1 MANSA
6 PESNVEPAAP
16 VERGSSRRPGSAAVA
31 PDQDAGQSRRAARG
45 MARTLLLAATAVAIL
60 WQGATSPQAVAV
72 VALLVGG
79 AWAASWWASP
89 RRKSAIEAPWLWFG
103 LAAWTALLILPLPR
117 AVVQL
122 VHPLAVTISDAGR
135 AAMGAAPRAWLPIAL
150 APGDAALQAV
160 IYALAGVVG
169 TLASNACHGA
179 HSRRFTQLAATT
191 AIGAALAAS
200 VFRYAVVELVPSGA
214 LPSALGPL
222 LKHVAIVNPNHMAGI
237 LAFAFALAL
246 GLAVHAPITI
256 MQTGYGAAAL
266 LTGTMVLLTGSRGG
280 MLAVAIA
287 VLGVLVSTPRPP
299 KYMRTDRRELQNQAR
314 WRASLLTVVLA
325 LLAAITALPIIEAEF
340 HTTDLAVDGKV
351 RLVAELPKLILQA
364 PLIGW
369 GPGSL
374 PVVLWM
380 RGLGDARQ
388 DFAENMVVERLL
400 DQGLIG
406 GTLFLLA
413 LAWIAAR
420 YHRMTPRVYAIKPF
434 VIAPA
439 VLLAA
444 NLVDFSMEIAG
455 GLLPFALVCAL
466 VEQSYVRSAKAHE
479 SLQHRRTASHRRLMI
494 GTGAALL
501 FAGALGLSRVPGHL
515 TRDTDRLLTGKTA
528 SDIKDIVANR
538 LVYHPY
544 AFYLA
549 GRALVNETRLA
560 EASAALDR
568 AIALRPA
575 SKHAR
580 LFRFASR
587 LELGNVTGAADDLQ
601 WLMEASQETRHQA
614 LGVCQ
619 HSKRAEELLV
629 EVMHRVPKLSSEL
642 GAYFAT
648 TRPDLVERVAVA
660 LRKRYPNQRFG
671 IEAQRALLYIDRGAL
686 EPAKRIAA
694 ELMADPGTVLD
705 GYYIEGRLRWRGGRH
720 LEAFHLFKTV
730 CEGGGTEEACTYAV
744 ESIMAAQRPA
754 MALEFIRSRWH
765 ALRSYPPAA
774 AKYYSWVARAQIQLD
789 RWDEALDA
797 ARMAYNLDPKNPN
810 GPYVL
815 ATCLEHASLFGELAE
830 LAEHLV
836 VNRPGDPAALQLLE
850 RVRELQTPL
859 SFAGRRQPP
868 RPAQLPSAPTPPA
881 LAAPPTL
888 PSAAAPAPA
897 PAPSQPR
904 R

>member
-6 PESNVEPAAP
+6 PESNVEPAAAP
-16 VERGSSRRPGSAAVA
+16 ARGSSRRSGSTAVA

-45 MARTLLLAATAVAIL
+45 TVRSLLLAAVAVAIL
-60 WQGATSPQAVAV
+60 WQGGTSPQAVAV

-79 AWAASWWASP
+79 AWAFSWRASP

-117 AVVQL
+117 AIVQL

-135 AAMGAAPRAWLPIAL
+135 VAMGAAPRGWLPIAL

-169 TLASNACHGA
+169 TLTSNACHGA
-179 HSRRFTQLAATT
+179 HSRRFLQVAATT
-191 AIGAALAAS
+191 VIGAALAAS
-200 VFRYAVVELVPSGA
+200 ALRYADAELIPSGG
-214 LPSALGPL
+214 LPGALGPL
-222 LKHVAIVNPNHMAGI
+222 LKHVAIVNANHMAGI

-266 LTGTMVLLTGSRGG
+266 LTGTMVLLTTSRGG
-280 MLAVAIA
+280 MLAVVIA

-314 WRASLLTVVLA
+314 WRATLLAVVLA
-325 LLAAITALPIIEAEF
+325 LLAAIAALPIIEAEF
-340 HTTDLAVDGKV
+340 HGTDLATDGKV
-351 RLVAELPKLILQA
+351 QLFTETPKLMLQA

-380 RGLGDARQ
+380 RGLSDARQ
-388 DFAENMVVERLL
+388 DFAENLVIERLL

-413 LAWIAAR
+413 LGWLALR
-420 YHRMTPRVYAIKPF
+420 YHRLTPRVYAIKPF
-434 VIAPA
+434 VLAPA

-455 GLLPFALVCAL
+455 GILPFAMICAL

-479 SLQHRRTASHRRLMI
+479 SLQHRRTAAHRRLMI
-494 GTGAALL
+494 GTGTALALAAALG
-501 FAGALGLSRVPGHL
+501 FSSIPGHL
-515 TRDTDRLLTGKTA
+515 TRETDRLLTGKKA
-528 SDIKDIVANR
+528 NEIKEVVSDR

-549 GRALVNETRLA
+549 GRALVAENRLA

-601 WLMEASQETRHQA
+601 WLMEASQETRNQA

-619 HSKRAEELLV
+619 RSKRAEELLV

-642 GAYFAT
+642 GAYFSKS
-648 TRPDLVERVAVA
+648 RPDLVERVAVA
-660 LRKRYPNQRFG
+660 LRKRYPNRRFG
-671 IEAQRALLYIDRGAL
+671 IEAQRALLYIERGAL

-694 ELMADPGTVLD
+694 ELMADPDTVLD
-705 GYYIEGRLRWRGGRH
+705 GYYVEGMLRVRAARH

-730 CEGGGTEEACTYAV
+730 CDGGGTTEACTLAV
-744 ESIMAAQRPA
+744 EAILTAQRPA
-754 MALEFIRSRWH
+754 MALEFIRSRWQS
-765 ALRSYPPAA
+765 LRSHPPAA
-774 AKYYSWVARAQIQLD
+774 AVYYTWVARAQMQLE

-797 ARMAYNLDPKNPN
+797 ARMAYNLNPKNTDS
-810 GPYVL
+810 PYIL
-815 ATCLEHASLFGELAE
+815 AHCLEHSSLFGELAE
-830 LAEHLV
+830 LAEQLV
-836 VNRPGDPAALQLLE
+836 ITRPSDPAARQLLE

-881 LAAPPTL
+881 LPSALPSILPSPPTV
-888 PSAAAPAPA
+888 PAAVPG
-897 PAPSQPR
+897 R
-904 R
+904 